1 MKFEKKHYVGI
12 IVGIILAILSF
23 ILLANSR
30 WLYFLWVVSF
40 IIIALPF
47 MLSAVSRQNRQK
59 ERESKFLEFS
69 RDLVEASKTGTPVV
83 RGIIHL
89 KNRNYGSLSPHIQ
102 KLANQLVLGI
112 SLRDAF
118 AIFAQETNSP
128 VISRSVDL
136 ISEAERAGGNI
147 ATVLESVVKSVDQVE
162 TLKKQ
167 QKSSVSSLVNQGYLI
182 FMIFIIIM
190 LVLEFRILPLVYDLS
205 SVEGLSISAGTLDPG
220 DFSFPLFLMIVV
232 QSFFAGLVIGK
243 VSEGKIRVGIRHSFI
258 LLVITLLVTT
268 GSKALFGVPGVG

>member
-1 MKFEKKHYVGI
+1 M
-12 IVGIILAILSF
+12 
-23 ILLANSR
+23 
-30 WLYFLWVVSF
+30 
-40 IIIALPF
+40 
-47 MLSAVSRQNRQK
+47 ML
-59 ERESKFLEFS
+59 
-69 RDLVEASKTGTPVV
+69 
-83 RGIIHL
+83 
-89 KNRNYGSLSPHIQ
+89 HIQ

-268 GSKALFGVPGVG
+268 GSKALFGGPGVG